1 MKTYVSASIIGAF
14 LMILLSSNISPK
26 KYRYIAAHEYNPHL
40 LTEAT
45 NFSPQKFYDKQCAF
59 CHNERGKIGPPMST
73 VKRAYLNKYANK
85 DTFVL
90 KMTAFILNPTDEN
103 RLITNNTG
111 SYGTM
116 PQNMFTDAKRIKRVV
131 EYILKTIKTT
141 DKKESVNLVKPKN
154 DGKIN
159 VNIDLHK
166 GMDLCKVLHLKQ
178 IDFEYASKTIE
189 PKMQV
194 QLHKVFIFLKNN
206 PSIKVEIGNH
216 TDSRGGADLNKKLS
230 LQRAN
235 IIKDYL
241 VKQGIDS
248 KRINTKGYGET
259 QLINHCSDGIE
270 CTEEQHRQNRRTE
283 FIII

>member
-59 CHNERGKIGPPMST
+59 CHNERGKIGPPMGV
-73 VKRAYLNKYANK
+73 VKKAYLEKYKNK
-85 DTFVL
+85 DTVVL

-111 SYGTM
+111 TYGTM
-116 PQNMFTDAKRIKRVV
+116 PKNMFTDARRIERVV
-131 EYILKTIKTT
+131 EYILKTIKVT
-141 DKKESVNLVKPKN
+141 DKKAVNSTRLKKN
-154 DGKIN
+154 RKIN
-159 VNIDLHK
+159 VNLSLNK
-166 GMDLCKVLHLKQ
+166 GMDLCKILHLKQ

-194 QLHKVFIFLKNN
+194 QLHKIFVFLRDN
-206 PSIKVEIGNH
+206 PSIRIEIGNH
-216 TDSRGGADLNKKLS
+216 TDSRGRADLNKKLS

-248 KRINTKGYGET
+248 KRIKTKGYGET
-259 QLINHCSDGIE
+259 QLINHCSDGVE